1 MSDYAGT
8 KGEQSGMVQ
17 VLSVLSMILLC
28 FVLMLA
34 VSMRTECVALERRIR
49 RGRRPPMPKSC
60 CDTTLLSPFRTTTTQ
75 FGERST

>member
-34 VSMRTECVALERRIR
+34 QLFDACGV
-49 RGRRPPMPKSC
+49 RG
-60 CDTTLLSPFRTTTTQ
+60 
-75 FGERST
+75 FGETHTSGSAKL